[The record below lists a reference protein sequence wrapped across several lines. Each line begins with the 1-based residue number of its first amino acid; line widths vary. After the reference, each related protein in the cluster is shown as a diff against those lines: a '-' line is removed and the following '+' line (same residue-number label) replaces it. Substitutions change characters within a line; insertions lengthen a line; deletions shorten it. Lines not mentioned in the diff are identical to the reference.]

1 MNSESTGSLTSVL
14 YLNQLQKTV
23 SDACTNIKK
32 INGSENILP
41 FSQILSEVSEKVN
54 TVNDMFQT
62 LFPKYSVQTKVG
74 NCDVPWES
82 WDRNDFPVW
91 NYFKK
96 NTSAECLNNWMGVGP
111 EPPQWDRGVQQGLR
125 QIKSGEMVILM
136 PKSLQKKMESNP
148 EFAQEVLN
156 RVKKWKED
164 YDREDNAL
172 AASYG
177 YDPELHQFS
186 KSYCIQLDEE
196 GNVGYHVVIG
206 GGGDKRSEDSIKVDK
221 ENDLIGRIAGMA
233 KKKET
238 LATDNVIRTGN
249 YSIDFENAAPY
260 LMDLRLKKKQK
271 M

>member
-1 MNSESTGSLTSVL
+1 MNSESIGTLTSAL
-14 YLNQLQKTV
+14 HLNQLQKTV
-23 SDACTNIKK
+23 PDACTNIKK
-32 INGSENILP
+32 ISDSENILP
-41 FSQILSEVSEKVN
+41 FSKVLSKVSVKVN
-54 TVNDMFQT
+54 TVNDMFQI
-62 LFPKYSVQTKVG
+62 LFSKYSVQTKVG

-96 NTSAECLNNWMGVGP
+96 NTSAECLNDWKGVGP

-177 YDPELHQFS
+177 YDPDLHQFS

-206 GGGDKRSEDSIKVDK
+206 GGGDKRSEDSSKVDK
-221 ENDLIGRIAGMA
+221 ENDLIERIVGMA

-238 LATDNVIRTGN
+238 LATDNVIRTEN

-260 LMDLRLKKKQK
+260 LMDLRLKKK
-271 M
+271 